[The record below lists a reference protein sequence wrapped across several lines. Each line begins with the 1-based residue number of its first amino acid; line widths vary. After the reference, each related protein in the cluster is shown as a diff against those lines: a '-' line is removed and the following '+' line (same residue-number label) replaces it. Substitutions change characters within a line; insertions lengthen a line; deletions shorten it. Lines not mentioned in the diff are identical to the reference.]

1 VTNAGKTWLL
11 RLFALTIAVVLW
23 LVVSYV
29 PRLEE
34 RREPMIEREIIATL
48 GYQVPQRY
56 LILKRDHEVRVRVRG
71 RAEAVRRLGPQDVD
85 LQIPFPAEPS
95 LQLPNEVILRP
106 EHVNVPEG
114 VEVTTL
120 SPNTLS
126 LLIDERETR
135 LLEVVPDLQGEPS
148 AGARVEGYEVTPT
161 QVLVEGPKQRLE
173 TISRVYTEPIRLETH
188 AFTFTEQVEVRSD
201 DPYVRVLQPTLV
213 AVRID
218 MRTPTPSAPSGG
230 AR

>member
-1 VTNAGKTWLL
+1 MTVAGKTWLL

-34 RREPMIEREIIATL
+34 RREPMIEREIVATL

-56 LILKRDHEVRVRVRG
+56 LILKRDHEVLVRVRG

-95 LQLPNEVILRP
+95 LDRPNEVVLRP
-106 EHVNVPEG
+106 DYVNVPEG
-114 VEVTTL
+114 VEVASL
-120 SPNTLS
+120 SPNALS

-135 LLEVVPDLQGEPS
+135 MLEVLPDLQGEPS
-148 AGARVEGYEVTPT
+148 AGARVEGFEVTPP

-173 TISRVYTEPIRLETH
+173 TMSRLFTEPIRLETH

-213 AVRID
+213 AVRVD
-218 MRTPTPSAPSGG
+218 MNTPTPSASGG
-230 AR
+230 GR